1 MLPFVFASDP
11 SALGSEPVVFVDG
24 SPLSPDVN
32 RSGDLHLSHWP
43 GNRTPV
49 GLKRD
54 LSTDIAFALLELD
67 ASEREGLLA
76 DKRALVLNHL
86 DTDGVCALFVLLR
99 PEAARGA
106 RELLGQVA
114 AAGDFFAAP
123 SERAVAVDAAL
134 RNLTDPGRS
143 AFAAELERDGIQ
155 GDARRARLALRSLD
169 VLGDMLQD
177 ESAHAELWRTD
188 LEQHRADA
196 RALEAAAFDDL
207 VYLDFGVWTAR
218 PDSAALFDPGRH
230 AFLGDG
236 RLDRALLVGPT
247 PEGTTAR
254 FVLGTR
260 SFFDVVSR
268 PASPRPDL
276 DALTRALD
284 AAEEAAGGAPDGCAW
299 RAHGQHTPSPE
310 LWFGTEGLPLFP
322 ERAGAHLAPSRLDP
336 IAIKAHVLDAVRAT
350 WTLPDDDD
358 EAEDGEDIFA
368 V

>member
-1 MLPFVFASDP
+1 AD
-11 SALGSEPVVFVDG
+11 
-24 SPLSPDVN
+24 

-43 GNRTPV
+43 GNRTPAA
-49 GLKRD
+49 LKRD

-67 ASEREGLLA
+67 AGERDALLA

-99 PEAARGA
+99 PEVAREA

-123 SERAVAVDAAL
+123 SERAVAIDAAL
-134 RNLTDPGRS
+134 RNLTDPARS
-143 AFAAELERDGIQ
+143 PFAAELEREGLE
-155 GDARRARLALRSLD
+155 GDARRGRLALRSLD
-169 VLGDMLQD
+169 LLAELLADD
-177 ESAHAELWRTD
+177 AAHAELWRGD
-188 LEQHRADA
+188 LQQHRADV
-196 RALEAAAFDDL
+196 RALEAAALDDL

-218 PDSAALFDPGRH
+218 PDSGALFDPGRH

-247 PEGTTAR
+247 SEGTTAR
-254 FVLGTR
+254 LVLGTR

-276 DALTRALD
+276 DALTRALN
-284 AAEEAAGGAPDGCAW
+284 AAEEAAGEPSPGCAW

-310 LWFGTEGLPLFP
+310 LWFGTAGMPLFP
-322 ERAGAHLAPSRLDP
+322 ERAGEHLAPSRLDP
-336 IAIKAHVLDAVRAT
+336 IEIKAHVLDAVRAT